1 MSIVPD
7 NIRNKAPNCSLAH
20 FFCDASSCT
29 SSFNVCTTVA
39 SSEPQYNW
47 SVKFQCTLCD
57 KVWWLC
63 RECSLRKKITS
74 RTNLLRHQYSNH
86 KVNHVASLPNKTK
99 RQREADINPFE
110 NVTEE
115 NYSEA
120 IVNDIIKSVTSSTG
134 KGGKRNV
141 ARGKR
146 NVAHANDTD
155 NTEVEHD
162 DNDGEQPD
170 EEIDDELTE
179 DEAPMDDES
188 QIEPSQDEQQLDE
201 QLVDEQLQQDE
212 QFVDEEQ
219 DEQQQQEEQDD
230 DEEIILDPDDIPT
243 LHSILVSNCNDYSDD
258 ASKPTITPK
267 FVLERAISIQSV
279 LLREYKIH
287 KTKIMKEN
295 EADLLNKVT
304 FDITWAEWYFCIFR
318 KDVPIETNQDSIIQQ
333 WEDNN
338 HYNDSTEN
346 GVDVVLDN
354 DSDDNDND
362 SDDNATN
369 NHRDS
374 IYEQKESITQKNLNE
389 QKHLNDLFDKLV
401 VSKSK
406 TNILELV
413 LQDKNVHFVNQK
425 TTQYYSFDMVS
436 SGKKFLIINMM
447 NRFDSSVDEIMTNI
461 SDEEVDCQ
469 ILLSQF
475 VLSLTRNQQIEFGNV
490 INSITKSY
498 MEPNV
503 NTLCTLPKSLADI
516 RRQYVDGVDAVT
528 KHLPIPDIRE
538 LKNHSYVSIKDLIAD
553 FLLSNRNKLKMLDDY
568 KTLHNEDPSSR
579 LDFFYCNRVKQI
591 IRNADIAKGSKDDP
605 VIVLFLKLWSDDFD
619 PNNSIKSNRQSVW
632 IKTLTI
638 CAMTETG
645 HKVSY
650 TYPISS
656 SAKNADHEEVE
667 CLISNE
673 LEMLKSGN
681 MQRFFYRYLSL
692 PVHVYADLYCILADQ
707 PERRS
712 TLGLA
717 AGNSRYHKRFGLLL
731 DYNASV
737 DVIRCCKNCEKGI
750 MFKAKFHPRVGSR
763 YDGTYWEL
771 AHCEV
776 CSTWLLFH
784 EDHEK
789 LLYEPESSYP
799 ESKLSEEPKLKPK
812 YVTRNHMQSCIDD
825 VYDALQT
832 NQWTVINCKAFLR
845 TEGFNQKHI
854 DDIVDYAMN
863 NISYLDAKNN
873 KENDIN
879 RWKVIKKD
887 YDNDPRK
894 YQKWCLPS
902 SWYTMFDTSLYV
914 DVPMHLLL
922 LGVAKAVFIKI
933 AKWLKLRMQSTEF
946 KSLSVGVLDA
956 LKLYNIGWCKILQ
969 YPYSSTDKFG
979 GWVAE
984 NFLAMVR
991 LSPWFYTLLY
1001 ELKEPKER
1009 PDLETPYTA
1018 WTMAKNK
1025 YWLELRGLSV
1035 VGKAK
1040 ELKDRVRKYMN
1051 METKPPIIQ
1060 NDLID
1065 VEYMLELVTS
1075 LNHMISY
1082 LLSPNTKYGGI
1093 GYIEVIIRK
1102 FLIIYDNI
1110 DSRMGKK
1117 NQPSW
1122 LTQYNFLCLLNLPNV
1137 MRQFGSVRN
1146 MWEGGVEGE
1155 GFLRSYKKELK
1166 NGLKP
1171 KWQIYTLKN
1180 LLQRSV
1186 FSKAQIDTTNNWV
1199 DLVKL
1204 ECRIYQSLGTIKNVV
1219 VNKKPISCVIDDET
1233 KQVYIV
1239 FRQKQ
1244 VIKAIKLDVNWN
1256 SPTILNNLRY
1266 HELKLLD
1273 DIVVMDRN
1281 LGNKVVGCLL
1291 LPNITPR
1298 LIRNINCFCIVYSD
1312 WRISTNTIPLG

>member
-1 MSIVPD
+1 MSIVPT
-7 NIRNKAPNCSLAH
+7 NIRNKAPNCSLSH
-20 FFCDASSCT
+20 FFCDESSCT

-39 SSEPQYNW
+39 SSEPEYSW

-74 RTNLLRHQYSNH
+74 RTNLLRHQYGNH
-86 KVNHVASLPNKTK
+86 KVCHVASIPNKTK

-115 NYSEA
+115 NYSET
-120 IVNDIIKSVTSSTG
+120 IVNNIIKSVTSSSH
-134 KGGKRNV
+134 KGGKRNSV
-141 ARGKR
+141 
-146 NVAHANDTD
+146 VHANDTVI
-155 NTEVEHD
+155 TEVEHE
-162 DNDGEQPD
+162 DNDVEKIDEQ
-170 EEIDDELTE
+170 IDDELTE
-179 DEAPMDDES
+179 DEAPMEDES
-188 QIEPSQDEQQLDE
+188 QNEPY
-201 QLVDEQLQQDE
+201 
-212 QFVDEEQ
+212 Q
-219 DEQQQQEEQDD
+219 DEQQQDEQAVEEQEELEEQDL
-230 DEEIILDPDDIPT
+230 DEEIILHPDDIPT
-243 LHSILVSNCNDYSDD
+243 LHSILVSNCNDYSNDT
-258 ASKPTITPK
+258 SKPTITPK

-287 KTKIMKEN
+287 TTKIMKDN
-295 EADLLNKVT
+295 EADLLHKAV
-304 FDITWAEWYFCIFR
+304 FDIAWAEWYFSEYR
-318 KDVPIETNQDSIIQQ
+318 YDVPLETNQDSIIQQ

-338 HYNDSTEN
+338 DATE
-346 GVDVVLDN
+346 DN
-354 DSDDNDND
+354 DSDDY
-362 SDDNATN
+362 DDNAIN
-369 NHRDS
+369 NHHDS
-374 IYEQKESITQKNLNE
+374 MDAQKNVNE
-389 QKHLNDLFDKLV
+389 QKFLNDQFDKLV

-406 TNILELV
+406 TNVLELV

-447 NRFDSSVDEIMTNI
+447 NRFDSTVDEIMANI

-490 INSITKSY
+490 INSITTSY
-498 MEPNV
+498 MKPNV

-591 IRNADIAKGSKDDP
+591 IRNADIAKGNKDDP

-667 CLISNE
+667 CLINNE
-673 LEMLKSGN
+673 LQMLKSGN

-712 TLGLA
+712 TLGIA

-737 DVIRCCKNCEKGI
+737 DVIRSCKNCEKGI

-763 YDGTYWEL
+763 YDGTFWEL
-771 AHCEV
+771 SQCEV

-784 EDHEK
+784 KDHEK

-799 ESKLSEEPKLKPK
+799 ESKLNEAPKLKPK
-812 YVTRNHMQSCIDD
+812 YITRDHMQSCIDD

-863 NISYLDAKNN
+863 NISYLDAKDN
-873 KENDIN
+873 KENDNN

-887 YDNDPRK
+887 YENDPRK

-922 LGVAKAVFIKI
+922 LGVAKAVFIKL

-956 LKLYNIGWCKILQ
+956 LKLYNIEWCKILQ

-1025 YWLELRGLSV
+1025 YWLELRGLSTD
-1035 VGKAK
+1035 GKAK

-1065 VEYMLELVTS
+1065 VEYMLELITS

-1155 GFLRSYKKELK
+1155 GFLRKYKKELK

-1186 FSKAQIDTTNNWV
+1186 FSNVQIETTNNWK
-1199 DLVKL
+1199 DLIKL
-1204 ECRIYQSLGTIKNVV
+1204 ECRIYQSLGTIKNIV
-1219 VNKKPISCVIDDET
+1219 VNRKPISCVIDDET
-1233 KQVYIV
+1233 NQVYIV

-1256 SPTILNNLRY
+1256 STTVLNNLRY
-1266 HELKLLD
+1266 HELKLMD

-1281 LGNKVVGCLL
+1281 LIYKVVGCLL

-1298 LIRNINCFCIVYSD
+1298 LRNINCFCIVYSD
-1312 WRISTNTIPLG
+1312 WRVSTNTITLG